1 MSYTGSTVMQFA
13 AWRFAES
20 AYFFEGAFLVKIK
33 TVFNTQR
40 EPFLDITH
48 GIFLSLKQQQKKL
61 VSNLSELHPP
71 LLKSE

>member
-1 MSYTGSTVMQFA
+1 MQFA

-48 GIFLSLKQQQKKL
+48 E
-61 VSNLSELHPP
+61 V
-71 LLKSE
+71 